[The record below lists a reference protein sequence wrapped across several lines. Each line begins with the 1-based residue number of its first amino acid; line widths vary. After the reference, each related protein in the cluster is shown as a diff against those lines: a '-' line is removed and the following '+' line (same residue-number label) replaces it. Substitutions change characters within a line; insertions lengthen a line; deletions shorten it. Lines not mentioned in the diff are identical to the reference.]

1 MIFGTGTDIVE
12 VKRISQRLENGN
24 GFKNLVFSVEEITY
38 CESKANPSENFAAR
52 FAAKEAFLKALG
64 TGMYATFE
72 LSKIQIINNSNGSP
86 SIILSEELKELV
98 SVITG
103 TKNFKILT
111 SLSHTSKYA
120 TAVVLIEILE
130 K

>member
-24 GFKNLVFSVEEITY
+24 GFKNLVFSNEEISY

-72 LSKIQIINNSNGSP
+72 LSQIQITNNPNGSP
-86 SIILSEELKELV
+86 LINLSQQLKELV
-98 SVITG
+98 ISIIG
-103 TKNFKILT
+103 TENFKILT
-111 SLSHTSKYA
+111 SLSHTSNYA